1 MSKITNN
8 KDGTVSIQ
16 FTKSELDKKYSE
28 WDRQLD
34 DMLKEKYTVRLPIY
48 AIRLLL
54 ELVAN
59 QIIEYDYF
67 LEAGIGVGGS
77 DDFRRNAGVKIAKSL
92 VGQLNKLGVNGDKE
106 LNDAIKKAENNYK
119 NDQKGGDKYGQI
131 K

>member
-16 FTKSELDKKYSE
+16 FTKSEIDKKYGE

-54 ELVAN
+54 KLVVN

-67 LEAGIGVGGS
+67 LETGIGVGGS
-77 DDFRRNAGVKIAKSL
+77 DDFRRNAAIKIAKSL
-92 VGQLNKLGVNGDKE
+92 VGQLNKLGVDGDRE

-119 NDQKGGDKYGQI
+119 NDQKGGENL
-131 K
+131 

>member
-16 FTKSELDKKYSE
+16 FTKSEIDKKYRE

-48 AIRLLL
+48 AIKLLL
-54 ELVAN
+54 ELIAN

-67 LEAGIGVGGS
+67 LEIGMAVGGS
-77 DDFRRNAGVKIAKSL
+77 DDFRRNAAVKIAKSL
-92 VGQLNKLGVNGDKE
+92 VGQLNKLGVDGDKE
-106 LNDAIKKAENNYK
+106 LNEAIKKAENIYK
-119 NDQKGGDKYGQI
+119 NDQKGGEKL
-131 K
+131 

>member
-16 FTKSELDKKYSE
+16 FTKSELDKKFKE

-34 DMLKEKYTVRLPIY
+34 DMLKKKYSVRLPIY

-67 LEAGIGVGGS
+67 LEAGIAVGGS
-77 DDFRRNAGVKIAKSL
+77 DDFRRNAAMKIAKSL
-92 VGQLNKLGVNGDKE
+92 VGQLNKLGIDGDRE
-106 LNDAIKKAENNYK
+106 LNDAIKKAENKYK
-119 NDQKGGDKYGQI
+119 NDQKGGDEYGKI